1 MASLTAR
8 PHLHTTCL
16 IVNVWTQ
23 RSWPGGP
30 PSMHLWQTR
39 WWLQLL
45 KSFPPRMS
53 VPNFSERSWPS
64 SKRLRFLRCLRVL
77 QRRPTCSCYAMMP
90 FSGTSISSPQFS
102 LQCAQRRL
110 KVTMWLVLNQ
120 RYFKRGSGPSDKLIV
135 WQAHQWLSP
144 SRKKSRPARRRHPR
158 RRLLGLPCLTG
169 WDPLHPQRRGQ
180 SNRSRPFKLAPEGPV
195 HDPSKE
201 ARSLASLI
209 LLPQPRNVDGSQVGA
224 HLADFAPH
232 WRSLLG
238 NCRATGIVEDR
249 VGIAFQQRPQLTH
262 QCISFRTRNS
272 RQDLQQAVDALL
284 MKGAIERVMNVK
296 SLGFYSRLFLVP
308 KKTGDLRPVIDL
320 STLSCHMVVPHF
332 KMETQGSVRS
342 AIRSQEWTVSIDI
355 RDAYHHVPMHQAV
368 RKYLHF
374 VVNKK
379 VYQFTCLP
387 FGLATSP
394 REFTKL
400 LRPVVSLLRQ
410 QGVKLHVYLDN
421 WLIRADTPE
430 QAQQHAQ
437 TTIKVLQFF
446 GWIINFEKSDLTPSQ
461 DFQFIGM
468 QFNTRRFTVA
478 PLPKMRVKVQSV
490 HQHWM
495 ANPNITARDLH
506 RLLGI
511 LVFMASLVRW
521 GRLRLH
527 PVQRWAATAWCQRT
541 GNWSDRIQVPQ
552 WVLSEVAWWSSPAVL
567 QDLPLAAR
575 EMEVTLFTDA
585 FSSGLGSPVRL
596 TLDTG
601 TVVSISMIVPHKR
614 SRDAGCHL
622 CRERLPT
629 SSEVPSGATDVRQCS
644 DGGVHQ
650 KRGGHEVAHFDA
662 EDHSTAQVV
671 RQQGDYVGSR
681 PSARSMQYPGGFP
694 VQSRPDSDHGVDDG
708 HGESM
713 TSVCQVGRTTD
724 RYVWDIRQQT
734 TRQVHFAISGP
745 QGGVDRCHVHAL
757 GQGEGPLVVM

>member
-238 NCRATGIVEDR
+238 NCRATGIVEDG

-446 GWIINFEKSDLTPSQ
+446 GWIINFKKSDLTPSQ

-644 DGGVHQ
+644 DSGVHQ